1 MNKEKS
7 IGLLNYLIEIN
18 NDRIEEYLI
27 DAKETDES
35 ELKILFYQ
43 FQQTSQNCRAELIF
57 EVERLGGIPA
67 QNSRIGDNFFKVW
80 MNVIAILTGKNR
92 NSILNACKYSDDIAV
107 NSYSETIKKNRRYI
121 TNEQKTMLKCQY
133 FKMIADNNKV
143 KELLAI

>member
-43 FQQTSQNCRAELIF
+43 FQQTSQKCKTELIF
-57 EVERLGGIPA
+57 EVERMGGIPA
-67 QNSRIGDNFFKVW
+67 QNSKNDDNFFKVW

-92 NSILNACKYSDDIAV
+92 NPILNSCKYSDDIAV
-107 NSYSETIKKNRRYI
+107 NSYSETIKKHRRYI
-121 TNEQKTMLKCQY
+121 THEQKTMLKCQY
-133 FKMIADNNKV
+133 FLIKADNNKV
-143 KELLAI
+143 RELLET